1 MKRFIE
7 IECSFKNILSLMCK
21 GVVHSWL
28 FNEYNADEYMNSVHK
43 GKSQNEA
50 S

>member
-1 MKRFIE
+1 MKLFGIE
-7 IECSFKNILSLMCK
+7 TEYTFKNTLSLMCK

-28 FNEYNADEYMNSVHK
+28 FNEYNADEYVHK
-43 GKSQNEA
+43 GKSQNEP

>member
-1 MKRFIE
+1 
-7 IECSFKNILSLMCK
+7 MCK

-28 FNEYNADEYMNSVHK
+28 FNEYNADEYMYSVHK